1 MSDHQTLQKAYRDL
15 GMDGGEPFDVIKRR
29 HKRLIMVWHPDRFQN
44 AEGKLEAEA
53 ELKKINNA
61 KDLLSAH
68 FDRSHSDSPQCSCR
82 SAGGSS
88 QASQTPH
95 GGDSTER
102 PHPGPG
108 PGPGRRRSAQEH
120 DTEEE
125 EARQRSR
132 ERAQK
137 AAAEAAEKDAQ
148 AKAFSEKYAKTQ
160 KAEEDAVSHRRI
172 MQEESLRW
180 KIAIG
185 LGAIWVALSFYGWA
199 GTGLKAW
206 WHDFSWK
213 WERDHRPATTTP
225 PDSSSSETR
234 RIIPPYNKYPGGND
248 AAYQTQTEIDQKRRD
263 AEAEKQKQQDIYNT
277 RMEIDKQENIIRHC
291 TGEIAKINAQLDDPS
306 VSIVDKR
313 SALNF
318 QNSQKGYLFQ
328 AQNELNSA
336 NQRLSELTG
345 NPSPTPVIPTTP
357 VPRTFDQAPFS
368 YQPSG
373 LRPERQSRF
382 GVQQPLKRQNQNE
395 FLFPTSPFR
404 VKPFQAPEPK

>member
-29 HKRLIMVWHPDRFQN
+29 HKRLILVWHPDRFQN

-68 FDRSHSDSPQCSCR
+68 FERSHSDSPQCSCR

-88 QASQTPH
+88 QTSQTPPS
-95 GGDSTER
+95 GSSAER
-102 PHPGPG
+102 SQPGPGPG
-108 PGPGRRRSAQEH
+108 PGPGRRRSTQER

-137 AAAEAAEKDAQ
+137 AAAEAAEQDAQ

-160 KAEEDAVSHRRI
+160 KAEEDALSHRRI
-172 MQEESLRW
+172 MQDESLRW

-185 LGAIWVALSFYGWA
+185 LGAIWVALCFYGWA

-213 WERDHRPATTTP
+213 WERDHRPAATTP
-225 PDSSSSETR
+225 SDSSTGSTR
-234 RIIPPYNKYPGGND
+234 RIIPSYNQYPGGND
-248 AAYQTQTEIDQKRRD
+248 AAYQTQTDIEQKRRD

-277 RMEIDKQENIIRHC
+277 KMEIDKQENIIRHC
-291 TGEIAKINAQLDDPS
+291 TGEIAKIDTQLDDTN
-306 VSIVDKR
+306 VSSVDKK

-345 NPSPTPVIPTTP
+345 NPAPTPVIPTTP
-357 VPRTFDQAPFS
+357 VPRTFDTAPFS
-368 YQPSG
+368 YQPSS
-373 LRPERQSRF
+373 LRTERKSRF
-382 GVQQPLKRQNQNE
+382 GVQQPLIRQNQVN
-395 FLFPTSPFR
+395 PF
-404 VKPFQAPEPK
+404 KAPEQNN